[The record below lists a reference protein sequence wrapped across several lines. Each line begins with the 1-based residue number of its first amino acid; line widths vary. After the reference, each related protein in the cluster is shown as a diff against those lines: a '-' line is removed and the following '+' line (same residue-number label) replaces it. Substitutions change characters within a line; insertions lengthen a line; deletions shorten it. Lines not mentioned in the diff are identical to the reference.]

1 MNTQLDESSRQSAA
15 EGRKKQESI
24 MPWVVGIVI
33 GLVSG
38 IWVANHY
45 FGVGPHA
52 TPQAVQSGAPV
63 APLTS
68 SPYLLSPEKGKLGTF
83 VGANT
88 IADIAEACAPAVV
101 NINTRTSVVVGD
113 MPFHFGLPFGDFQFY
128 MGPGKHG
135 QMPDGQFPFDQIPLN
150 EMPRQRRFEQTGAGS
165 GVIIRADGYILTNNH
180 VVKNANDIK
189 VTLNDKRVFQ
199 GKVVGRDNFT
209 DLALVKIDANN
220 LPVARLGSSKS
231 IRPGDWAIAIGSPMG
246 LDHSVT
252 FGIVSALGRSLS
264 DLNNNVELIQTDAAI
279 NPGNSGGPL
288 LNIAGEVI
296 GITLAIRSDAQNI
309 GFAIPIDV
317 ARSVADNLLAHGS
330 IQRPYLGIM
339 MQQLDEKLAKSLGL
353 AANAQGVVVA
363 QILPNSPAA
372 KTELVQGDVIQKVD
386 GVNVST
392 STEVQQLVRSHK
404 VGDKLNFL
412 VLRGHGLTAVTVTI
426 GEYPDGESK

>member
-1 MNTQLDESSRQSAA
+1 MNTQLDESSHQTAA
-15 EGRKKQESI
+15 DGKGKQYSFL
-24 MPWVVGIVI
+24 PWLVGIVI

-38 IWVANHY
+38 LWAANYY
-45 FGVGPHA
+45 FGVGPRVA
-52 TPQAVQSGAPV
+52 PPQTQSGAPGL
-63 APLTS
+63 PITS
-68 SPYLLSPEKGKLGTF
+68 SPYLISPEKGKLGTA

-88 IADIAEACAPAVV
+88 IADIAEAVAPAVV
-101 NINTRTSVVVGD
+101 NINTRTSVIVGD

-135 QMPDGQFPFDQIPLN
+135 QVPEGLDQIPFG
-150 EMPRQRRFEQTGAGS
+150 EMPRQRKFEQNGAGS
-165 GVIIRADGYILTNNH
+165 GVIIRSDGYILTNNH

-189 VTLNDKRVFQ
+189 VTLNDKRIFQ

-246 LDHSVT
+246 LDHTVT

-264 DLNNNVELIQTDAAI
+264 DLNSNVELIQTDAAI

-317 ARSVADNLLAHGS
+317 ARTVADSLLAHGS

-353 AANAQGVVVA
+353 PANSQGVVVA
-363 QILPNSPAA
+363 QIMPNSPAA

-386 GVNVST
+386 GIAVST
-392 STEVQQLVRSHK
+392 STEVQQLVRGHK

-412 VLRGHGLTAVTVTI
+412 VLRGRGITAVTVTI
-426 GEYPDGESK
+426 GEYPDGESN